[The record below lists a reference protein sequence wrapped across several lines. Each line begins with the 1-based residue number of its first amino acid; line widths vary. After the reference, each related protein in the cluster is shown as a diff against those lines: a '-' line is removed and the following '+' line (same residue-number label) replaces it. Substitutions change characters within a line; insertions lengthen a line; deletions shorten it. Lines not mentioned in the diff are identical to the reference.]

1 MNRPGMQTSDLPDIE
16 IRPDTAFRML
26 DTREL
31 WSYRELM
38 YFLTWRDVKVRYKQ
52 TAIGILWA
60 VLQPVAMMLVFTLI
74 FGRLAK
80 MPSSGVPFSLF
91 SLSGL
96 LPWQLFSR
104 AITESTNSLVTD
116 QRLISRVYF
125 PRIIVPIASVM
136 AALVDFL
143 IAATILFLLLVGYGL
158 PLRVELIWMPVFML
172 LLILAALGVGFW
184 LSALNVEYRDVT
196 YTLPFLNQFWFFI
209 TPVVYPASLLPDR
222 WRFVYALNPIA
233 GVVEGF
239 RWALFGIGTAPGSML
254 AASAVVSILLFCTG
268 SMWFRLRERSFAD
281 AIGSGGR

>member
-1 MNRPGMQTSDLPDIE
+1 
-16 IRPDTAFRML
+16 
-26 DTREL
+26 
-31 WSYRELM
+31 M

-143 IAATILFLLLVGYGL
+143 IAGTILLLLMLGYGI
-158 PLRVELIWMPVFML
+158 PFRIELLWFPALVLVML
-172 LLILAALGVGFW
+172 GAALGV
-184 LSALNVEYRDVT
+184 
-196 YTLPFLNQFWFFI
+196 
-209 TPVVYPASLLPDR
+209 
-222 WRFVYALNPIA
+222 
-233 GVVEGF
+233 
-239 RWALFGIGTAPGSML
+239 
-254 AASAVVSILLFCTG
+254 
-268 SMWFRLRERSFAD
+268 
-281 AIGSGGR
+281 

>member
-1 MNRPGMQTSDLPDIE
+1 
-16 IRPDTAFRML
+16 
-26 DTREL
+26 
-31 WSYRELM
+31 M

-60 VLQPVAMMLVFTLI
+60 VLQPVAMMLVFTFI

-196 YTLPFLNQFWFFI
+196 YTLPFLNHARRISCLTSARSVALRICVESYCRCCRGFPLGTVRDRCCARLDACRLCCCFDS
-209 TPVVYPASLLPDR
+209 PVLYRID
-222 WRFVYALNPIA
+222 
-233 GVVEGF
+233 
-239 RWALFGIGTAPGSML
+239 
-254 AASAVVSILLFCTG
+254 VVSAQGKVVC
-268 SMWFRLRERSFAD
+268 
-281 AIGSGGR
+281 